1 MKTALVLALVL
12 AACGSDR
19 SPAPSPAPAPGPP
32 APRVDAAPGPV
43 DAPVSRFVGVLSAAE
58 SVDITP
64 RIAGVIAKVDVGPGD
79 AVRAD
84 QILVE
89 MDPAQVREE
98 LRAAEAAY
106 AAASAGSRQA
116 AIDVEDAR
124 RKLALETSSLQSGV
138 SPASAVEEAKI
149 GVRRAEAALERAKS
163 TAAAES
169 ARAQT
174 ARDHLNNTSLR
185 APFAG
190 TVANRYRDAGNR
202 VESGVPILRIV
213 GHGRMRLRFAVPP
226 QLLSLVPV
234 GTAITASVETVAAP
248 VTGTV
253 KQVSPSIDGAS
264 GLVLV
269 EAELDGPAETA
280 LRAGLAAW
288 VDAPTKR

>member
-1 MKTALVLALVL
+1 MKVVAALALACL
-12 AACGSDR
+12 AGCGSDR
-19 SPAPSPAPAPGPP
+19 APAPAPAPSPPP
-32 APRVDAAPGPV
+32 RRVDAGTIPA

-64 RIAGVIAKVDVGPGD
+64 RIAGVIAKVAVAPGD
-79 AVRAD
+79 AVSAD

-106 AAASAGSRQA
+106 GAASAGARQA

-149 GVRRAEAALERAKS
+149 GVRRAEAALERARS

-169 ARAQT
+169 ARAKT
-174 ARDHLNNTSLR
+174 ARDHLSNTSLR

-202 VESGVPILRIV
+202 VESGAPILRIV
-213 GHGRMRLRFAVPP
+213 GHGKMRLRFAVPP
-226 QLLSLVPV
+226 QLLALVPV
-234 GTAITASVETVAAP
+234 GAAITASVETVAAP
-248 VTGTV
+248 VAATV
-253 KQVSPSIDGAS
+253 KQVSPSIDPAS

-269 EAELDGPAETA
+269 EAELDGPGETV
-280 LRAGLAAW
+280 LRPGLAAW
-288 VDAPTKR
+288 VDAPRTR